1 MRILISVLL
10 GIAIGAMCTVM
21 ALNALRAGTEFPT
34 GVMAGI
40 GYHFGTAKRTL
51 AAETC
56 DAAEVARHIDALET
70 YVADIPAA
78 FSELSTQAS
87 FSGHAS
93 ELQRILAEA
102 AAAPANCAALQP
114 TISAIG
120 EACQACH
127 RDYRD

>member
-1 MRILISVLL
+1 MHILISVLL
-10 GIAIGAMCTVM
+10 GIAIGAMGTVM

-51 AAETC
+51 AAEPC
-56 DAAEVARHIDALET
+56 DAPEVARHIAALQT
-70 YVADIPAA
+70 YAADIPAA
-78 FSELSTQAS
+78 FSALSTQAS

-93 ELQRILAEA
+93 ELKRVLAEA
-102 AAAPANCAALQP
+102 AATRANCAALQP
-114 TISAIG
+114 TIAAIG

-127 RDYRD
+127 LDYRD